1 MYKKFYIAK
10 SLINI
15 LLVGLMCFFMFF
27 DEFNYVISIMILL
40 IILTVV
46 FKIVSKSKFEKEEV
60 KEKNNIPLNVLMIL
74 SLWAGVYF
82 SRIFIAVAWIL
93 YVFTEILNY
102 NEARDYFD

>member
-15 LLVGLMCFFMFF
+15 LLIGLMCFFMFF
-27 DEFNYVISIMILL
+27 DEINYVITTMIL
-40 IILTVV
+40 IIFSMV
-46 FKIVSKSKFEKEEV
+46 ISKLVIKFKFEKEAV
-60 KEKNNIPLNVLMIL
+60 KEKNNITLNVLMIL
-74 SLWAGVYF
+74 SLWAGMYF

-93 YVFTEILNY
+93 YIFTEILAY

>member
-15 LLVGLMCFFMFF
+15 LLIGLMCFFMFF
-27 DEFNYVISIMILL
+27 DEINYVITTMIL
-40 IILTVV
+40 IIFSMVISKLVIK
-46 FKIVSKSKFEKEEV
+46 FKL
-60 KEKNNIPLNVLMIL
+60 EKNNITLNVLMIL
-74 SLWAGVYF
+74 SLWAGMYF

-93 YVFTEILNY
+93 YIFTEILAY

>member
-15 LLVGLMCFFMFF
+15 LLIGLMCFFMFF
-27 DEFNYVISIMILL
+27 DEINYVITTMIL
-40 IILTVV
+40 IIFSMVISKLVIK
-46 FKIVSKSKFEKEEV
+46 FKF
-60 KEKNNIPLNVLMIL
+60 EKNNITLNVLMIL
-74 SLWAGVYF
+74 SLWAGMYF

-93 YVFTEILNY
+93 YIFTEILAY